1 MGMAHRGRLNVLANI
16 VGKSYRE
23 IFEEFEGNLDP
34 ESVQGSGDVK
44 YHKGAR
50 GVFHGSAGEE
60 LPITLA
66 SNPSHLE
73 AVDPVVEGMTRAKQ
87 DRISPPTDGTP
98 AAAAE
103 GVDGFPCMSVLVH
116 GDAAFAGQGVV
127 AETLNLSGLSGYRTG
142 GTVHVVIN
150 NQLGFTTAPASA
162 RTSVYPT
169 DVAKMVQAPIFHVNG
184 DDPEAAVRAARLA
197 FVFRQTFH
205 KDVVIDL
212 VCYRKHGHNEGDDPS
227 YTQPLMYQRIEA
239 KRSVRKLYTE
249 TLVRRGDITL
259 EEAESALDDFNAS
272 LQVVLDEVRGE
283 PSLAPTELPAP
294 EPLPGD
300 TPSAQTGVSPDVL
313 RALSSVVRSVPEGFT
328 IHPKLERQFV
338 QRDELVAS
346 GQVDWALAEALAIGS
361 LMYEGVNVRLTGQD
375 TRRGTFSHRHAVLVD
390 YSNGEE
396 YVPLAH
402 IRDGLHRI
410 GADTL
415 EPAGEMGNFTV
426 RDSLLSEYAAVGFEY
441 GYSVEAPEALVAWEA
456 QFGDFA
462 NGAQIIID
470 NFMVAA
476 EVKWGQFA
484 GLTLLL
490 PHGYEG
496 QGPEHSS
503 ARFERFLSLSARGNL
518 RVTIPS
524 TSAQYFHLLRSQAL
538 SSPEAAARRGHPQV
552 DAAGPRLALDLRRA
566 RIGLLPARD
575 RRLVDRGTARRSTGS
590 CCAAGRS
597 PTRPG
602 SGGPSSSPT
611 RHPVW
616 RSCGWTS
623 SIPGPSRS

>member
-1 MGMAHRGRLNVLANI
+1 
-16 VGKSYRE
+16 
-23 IFEEFEGNLDP
+23 
-34 ESVQGSGDVK
+34 
-44 YHKGAR
+44 
-50 GVFHGSAGEE
+50 
-60 LPITLA
+60 
-66 SNPSHLE
+66 
-73 AVDPVVEGMTRAKQ
+73 MTRAKQ
-87 DRISPPTDGTP
+87 DRLSPPTDGTP

-103 GVDGFPCMSVLVH
+103 GIFGFPCMSVLVH

-142 GTVHVVIN
+142 GTVHLVIN

-184 DDPEAAVRAARLA
+184 DDPEACVRAARLA
-197 FVFRQTFH
+197 FSFRQTFH

-227 YTQPLMYQRIEA
+227 YTQPLMYQRIDA

-259 EEAESALDDFNAS
+259 EEAESALDDFNAK
-272 LQVVLDEVRGE
+272 LQAVLDEVRQE

-294 EPLPGD
+294 DRARWTCRRAE
-300 TPSAQTGVSPDVL
+300 TGVAPDVL

-328 IHPKLERQFV
+328 DPPQAR
-338 QRDELVAS
+338 AP
-346 GQVDWALAEALAIGS
+346 
-361 LMYEGVNVRLTGQD
+361 VRPARRARGGR
-375 TRRGTFSHRHAVLVD
+375 TRRLGAGRGPRHR
-390 YSNGEE
+390 
-396 YVPLAH
+396 LAH
-402 IRDGLHRI
+402 VRGRQRAPDRPGHPSGHVQPPPRRAGRLRQRRGVRPAGPHPRRPAPHRCR
-410 GADTL
+410 AARA
-415 EPAGEMGNFTV
+415 AGEMGNFTV

-470 NFMVAA
+470 NFLVAA
-476 EVKWGQFA
+476 ENKWGQYA
-484 GLTLLL
+484 GLVMLL

-503 ARFERFLSLSARGNL
+503 SRFERFLSLSARGNM

-524 TSAQYFHLLRSQAL
+524 TSAQYFHLLRSQAR
-538 SSPEAAARRGHPQV
+538 SSPKAPTDRRDAEV
-552 DAAGPRLALDLRRA
+552 DAAGARRRVRRFAELESGSFRHVIDDDTIEDPSAVRRIVLCSGKIGHEAEQRRAELAPDEAARVALVWVEQLYPWPVHLLTAIFERYGEATEVVWLQEEPENMGAWSFVHARLHACLPDRLRLRHVSRPESASPAIGSAALHQLEQADLLRRA
-566 RIGLLPARD
+566 IG
-575 RRLVDRGTARRSTGS
+575 
-590 CCAAGRS
+590 
-597 PTRPG
+597 
-602 SGGPSSSPT
+602 
-611 RHPVW
+611 
-616 RSCGWTS
+616 
-623 SIPGPSRS
+623 